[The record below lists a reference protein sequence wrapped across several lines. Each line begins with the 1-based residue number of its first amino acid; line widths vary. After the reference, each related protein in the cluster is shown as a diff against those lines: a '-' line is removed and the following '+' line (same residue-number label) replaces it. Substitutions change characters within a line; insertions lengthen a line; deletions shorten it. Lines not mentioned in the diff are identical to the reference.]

1 MLSTRR
7 LPSRDQVR
15 AAARGVADP
24 DAILVALRL
33 LRLSED
39 LTHAFARY
47 SEGRLGVSSGR
58 LAILLLLERAN
69 DEPPRLA
76 DLARRARV
84 SRPTVTRLVAGL
96 AAARLVVCSTDPDD
110 GRARRVE
117 LSTEGRQLLRRL
129 VPAHARRL
137 AALTH
142 HLTQTE
148 RREFERLLEKVR
160 VGLASLRGT

>member
-7 LPSRDQVR
+7 LPTFAETNV
-15 AAARGVADP
+15 AARGVAEP

-39 LTHAFARY
+39 LTRAFARY
-47 SEGRLGVSSGR
+47 SHGRLGISSGR
-58 LAILLLLERAN
+58 LSILLLLERARN
-69 DEPPRLA
+69 GAPRLA
-76 DLARRARV
+76 DLARHAQV
-84 SRPTVTRLVAGL
+84 SRPTATRLVASL
-96 AAARLVVCSTDPDD
+96 EAARLVTCRIDPDD

-117 LSTEGRQLLRRL
+117 LSAEGRHLLRRV

-160 VGLASLRGT
+160 VGLPSLRGT

>member
-7 LPSRDQVR
+7 LPRREQAD
-15 AAARGVADP
+15 AAARGAADA
-24 DAILVALRL
+24 DAILVSLRL
-33 LRLSED
+33 LRFSED

-47 SEGRLGVSSGR
+47 SEGRLGLSSGR
-58 LAILLLLERAN
+58 LALLLLLERAK

-76 DLARRARV
+76 DLARRMRV

-96 AAARLVVCSTDPDD
+96 AAARLVVYRPDPDD
-110 GRARRVE
+110 GRARRVD
-117 LSTEGRQLLRRL
+117 LSAEGRHLLRRL

-142 HLTQTE
+142 HLTQAE

-160 VGLASLRGT
+160 SGLGALRGT